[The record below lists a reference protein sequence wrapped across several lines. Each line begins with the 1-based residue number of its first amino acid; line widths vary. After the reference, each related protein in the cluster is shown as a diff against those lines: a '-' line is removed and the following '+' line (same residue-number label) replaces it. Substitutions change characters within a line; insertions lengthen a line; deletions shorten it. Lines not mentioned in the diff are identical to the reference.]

1 MSSTV
6 WPKKEKAP
14 WFKKQEKQKAKAT
27 TPLAAFIPQIHNK
40 AGVQTYTRVE
50 SAIMK
55 LGNEFILSFDIKAT
69 EEEIVLQKQS
79 GYTIYY
85 YNEWYN
91 LFNSI
96 DINILRKFIREDQ
109 ICKDIELLDIIA
121 EMCKYGKTYNESNI
135 QITIKPYMKYLYQK
149 NNLHL
154 PKIVVIQATPP
165 GKSIS
170 NCEEHIK
177 SKIEPKISGNSLI
190 HLFPG
195 ANETGIRSLFIIRLL
210 NNLTNNDRLEI
221 SKNLKG
227 WLESNPNRDLT
238 KILKSNSVPVKIP
251 YYKSICLCKK
261 CKFTVSDSGID
272 KFLEEI
278 TIDSTSF
285 RLEKCPELILKTK
298 PRGDILSIAKK
309 FLYIQCSS
317 CFSYIAISSII
328 PKYLD
333 MSKDEKTDE
342 SYKIAEKAKLYLY
355 KIICELSQKT
365 LDRQFPDLT
374 CCVCLT
380 ENLSYDSVFQNQEC
394 NHLPCICLDCNE
406 QKHTQGIAIKGKF
419 YENRIYQCL
428 SCTAFEP
435 SGNLDIDE
443 FNKNGGVQPG
453 YVGRFCYECIKPFQA
468 KPETCGVEQ
477 GNTDISEYCIDC
489 TIKLAEY
496 NKSIRLTVNC
506 PNPICNTPISRYDG
520 CDVVE
525 CMQCHM
531 QFCYGCEYM
540 FINPPDYEWNWSC
553 SCLIDYRMPKKYN
566 DKSQSTCEDKYI
578 DFQERRG
585 IIIPRQSSQPIQQLE
600 PVQVRPHVLGLY
612 ELELETAIQRL
623 PDSEPVPEPIGP
635 EPILE
640 SVPEPVT
647 ELLPEL
653 LVPALEPVLPITHVL
668 GLYELELET
677 VIERLPNLD
686 PAPPIS
692 EDINIDIINIVN
704 NPIFQER
711 ILDEE
716 DIQRQI
722 LLAEDMGDN
731 IFNLY

>member
-1 MSSTV
+1 MSSSSNV
-6 WPKKEKAP
+6 WSKKEKAL
-14 WFKKQEKQKAKAT
+14 WLKKQEKENKAKANK
-27 TPLAAFIPQIHNK
+27 PLSAFIPSIHNK
-40 AGVQTYTRVE
+40 AGVKTYTPVE
-50 SAIMK
+50 SALMK
-55 LGNEFILSFDIKAT
+55 LSNEFILSLDIKAT
-69 EEEIVLQKQS
+69 EEEIVLQKES
-79 GYTIYY
+79 GFTIYY
-85 YNEWYN
+85 YNEWHN

-96 DINILRKFIREDQ
+96 DINILRQFIREDQ
-109 ICKDIELLDIIA
+109 ICKDIEILDTIA
-121 EMCKYGKTYNESNI
+121 QMCKYGQLYNESTI
-135 QITIKPYMKYLYQK
+135 RKTIKPYMEYLYKK

-177 SKIEPKISGNSLI
+177 SKLEPKISGSSLI

-195 ANETGIRSLFIIRLL
+195 ENESGIRSLFIIRLL

-227 WLESNPNRDLT
+227 WLENNPNRDLT
-238 KILKSNSVPVKIP
+238 KILKTCTQVPLKIP

-309 FLYIQCSS
+309 FLYIQCYS
-317 CFSYIAISSII
+317 CFSFIAISSII

-380 ENLSYDSVFQNQEC
+380 ENLSYDSVYQNQEC

-406 QKHTQGIAIKGKF
+406 QKYNQGIAIKGKF

-506 PNPICNTPISRYDG
+506 PNPQCNTPISRYEG
-520 CDVVE
+520 CDQVA
-525 CMQCHM
+525 CLHCNTT
-531 QFCYGCEYM
+531 FCYGCEYM
-540 FINPPDYEWNWSC
+540 FINPPDYEWNWTC
-553 SCLIDYRMPKKYN
+553 SCLIDYRMPKKYS
-566 DKSQSTCEDKYI
+566 DKSHSTCEDKYI

-585 IIIPRQSSQPIQQLE
+585 IIIPRQAPQSIQTPEPVLE
-600 PVQVRPHVLGLY
+600 PLVPEPVLEPLVPLVPHVLGLY
-612 ELELETAIQRL
+612 ELELEST
-623 PDSEPVPEPIGP
+623 
-635 EPILE
+635 
-640 SVPEPVT
+640 
-647 ELLPEL
+647 
-653 LVPALEPVLPITHVL
+653 
-668 GLYELELET
+668 
-677 VIERLPNLD
+677 IERLPDLEPV
-686 PAPPIS
+686 PAVS
-692 EDINIDIINIVN
+692 EDINIDIINIIN